1 VKKDGLVSVAAELVL
16 GLLSTDDLS
25 KAAMSALDDG
35 LDSPALVALA
45 CVRPDAYQS
54 EVQALFE
61 RALTEQELSNPS
73 PHDAVMYLAR
83 ETARDIVTGAVA
95 PYSGAKKIWDLARR
109 APTDHR
115 HELDPFI
122 YAASEWED
130 RPADRISFEQGI
142 IEEAR
147 RLISH

>member
-1 VKKDGLVSVAAELVL
+1 VNGKGLTAIAAESVL
-16 GLLSTDDLS
+16 GLVGAGDLP
-25 KAAMSALDDG
+25 KAALSALEGG

-45 CVRPDAYQS
+45 VMPADAYQS
-54 EVQALFE
+54 EIQALFE
-61 RALTEQELSNPS
+61 RALEELDMCSPS

-83 ETARDIVTGAVA
+83 ETARDIVAGTVA
-95 PYSGAKKIWDLARR
+95 PYAGAKRIWDLARR
-109 APTDHR
+109 APTG

-130 RPADRISFEQGI
+130 RPAERLRFEQGI

-147 RLISH
+147 SLVDR